1 MMLIRPLIRI
11 KLLLGLRVLIAY
23 SRNSIV
29 LLWVCIELNM
39 LSFLPILGASDNK
52 SLENSIKYFLVQR
65 PSSILFLMSLLGRR
79 IRFKLEFIIRLAILL
94 KLGRSPFHGWFLSIL
109 NNRDIVIYT
118 LLATVQK
125 LIPLLVFSLSSS
137 KSILIWITR
146 FNFLT
151 VLFLVRYRI
160 RFIKLIGLRRLNRLN
175 WMLVSRCTRINLIKL
190 FFWVYLIILLNINCL
205 FPSQRRP
212 NHSIDS
218 IAFYQ
223 KALIFFSL
231 LSLGGVPPLLG
242 FIPKLLVIQI
252 LMSLNRSSLIVILIG
267 GSIIILIFY
276 FIFIYKKISINPRRI
291 HVREAGIKIRQ
302 MASMARLAG
311 TWMMIVL

>member
-1 MMLIRPLIRI
+1 MLIRPLIRF

-23 SRNSIV
+23 SSNSIV
-29 LLWVCIELNM
+29 LLWVCIELNI

-52 SLENSIKYFLVQR
+52 SLENSIKYFLIQR

-137 KSILIWITR
+137 KSILIWIIG

-205 FPSQRRP
+205 FPSQRRS

-218 IAFYQ
+218 IAFYE
-223 KALIFFSL
+223 KILIFFSL

-252 LMSLNRSSLIVILIG
+252 LMSLNRSSLIIILIG
-267 GSIIILIFY
+267 GSVIILIFY

-291 HVREAGIKIRQ
+291 HVREVGIKIRQ
-302 MASMARLAG
+302 VASMARLAG
-311 TWMMIVL
+311 TWMMIVLL